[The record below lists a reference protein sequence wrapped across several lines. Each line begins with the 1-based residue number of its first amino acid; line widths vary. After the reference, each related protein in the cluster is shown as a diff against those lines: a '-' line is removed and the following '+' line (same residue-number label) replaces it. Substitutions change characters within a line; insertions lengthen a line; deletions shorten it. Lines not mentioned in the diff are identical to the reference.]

1 MCCCSSPPHIS
12 RTAAKL
18 AASRAAQG
26 LPVPEMSDLSLAGPS
41 HDTLGDGEESDDDE
55 EFFDAAPDHSEAAT
69 SPALPSS
76 SSPPAATA
84 TNGSVVLAN
93 STSGGVTAPKRRTKL
108 PAVMFDRSNVSLWTV
123 IKDFVG
129 KDLSKI
135 AVPVY
140 FNEPLSFLQK
150 FSEDLE
156 YYQLL
161 DQASKGTSTEAR
173 AQRGCEECL

>member
-1 MCCCSSPPHIS
+1 
-12 RTAAKL
+12 
-18 AASRAAQG
+18 
-26 LPVPEMSDLSLAGPS
+26 MSELSLAAPS
-41 HDTLGDGEESDDDE
+41 GDTVGEADDESDDDDD
-55 EFFDAAPDHSEAAT
+55 EFFDAAPDHTEAAT
-69 SPALPSS
+69 SPAAVPA
-76 SSPPAATA
+76 SPA
-84 TNGSVVLAN
+84 TNGSVVVA
-93 STSGGVTAPKRRTKL
+93 SPTSGGALPAPKRRTKL

-161 DQASKGTSTEAR
+161 DQASKGTCPPGAR
-173 AQRGCEECL
+173 RAGAQEGR